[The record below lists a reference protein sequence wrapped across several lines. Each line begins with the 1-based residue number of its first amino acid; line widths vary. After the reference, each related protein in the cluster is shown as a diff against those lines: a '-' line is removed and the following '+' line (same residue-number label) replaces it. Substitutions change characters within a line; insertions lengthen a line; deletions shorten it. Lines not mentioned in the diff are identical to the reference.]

1 MQKVLIVEDDLKQ
14 NKMLYDAINA
24 RYPHWTIHS
33 ATNYTEAEQYISDSL
48 TNKSNKLY
56 TLFLFGVQL
65 SASPD
70 DRGGFLLAEAL
81 RKHKEYFK
89 TPILFLTAIS
99 GESAFALS
107 NFHCYN
113 YITKPYT
120 SEQIL
125 SQLEQMLM
133 TGYLENTIT
142 IIDINRISFH
152 ISVNDIIYIE
162 SKRHVMELHFEHSSI
177 STREYSL
184 EEFEKMIGIGFLKC
198 HRRYIINTSCINN
211 FDKTNML
218 IKIGDTSIPVSR
230 SYKSQ
235 IEGIFS
241 KE

>member
-14 NKMLYDAINA
+14 NKMLYDAINT
-24 RYPHWTIHS
+24 RYPHWMVHS
-33 ATNYTEAEQYISDSL
+33 AINYTEAEQYLYESL
-48 TNKSNKLY
+48 TNKNNKLY
-56 TLFLFGVQL
+56 TLFLFDIQL
-65 SASPD
+65 SASSD
-70 DRGGFLLAEAL
+70 DRGGFLLAETL

-89 TPILFLTAIS
+89 TPILFLTALS
-99 GESAFALS
+99 TESAFALS

-125 SQLEQMLM
+125 LQLEQMQI

-142 IIDINRISFH
+142 IFDINRIVYH
-152 ISVNDIIYIE
+152 ITVNDIVYIE
-162 SKRHVMELHFEHSSI
+162 SKRHVMELHFEHGSI

-184 EEFEKMIGIGFLKC
+184 NEFEKMIGIGFLKC
-198 HRRYIINTSCINN
+198 HRRYIVNTSCINN

-218 IKIGDTSIPVSR
+218 IRISDTCIPVSR
-230 SYKSQ
+230 SYKAQ
-235 IEGIFS
+235 IERLFS